1 MELQADIVIGGKKLS
16 PPITGK
22 GISKKGLQCAE
33 LTQCL
38 LTHLFLAK
46 VINFF
51 LQILGFHLLNMFV

>member
-1 MELQADIVIGGKKLS
+1 VHQDDNLTPQWRQADSTVELQADIVIGGKKLS

-38 LTHLFLAK
+38 LTH
-46 VINFF
+46 
-51 LQILGFHLLNMFV
+51 